1 MLGKEWRVCFDVALP
16 LHNLPPSFDICSHVQ
31 DEHARLLANQDKDYE
46 KKASEVVN
54 QHKDAVIKIKSFWD
68 RFKQDIMIIHKSSKT
83 MRQKN
88 AAYDAKSLLR
98 KNDCKD
104 EMQVVFRDCRTKC
117 DSHLK
122 DLEKKAKE
130 AKKPKSGD
138 LSEIQKLLAGMFR
151 D

>member
-1 MLGKEWRVCFDVALP
+1 M
-16 LHNLPPSFDICSHVQ
+16 
-31 DEHARLLANQDKDYE
+31 LANQDKDYE

>member
-1 MLGKEWRVCFDVALP
+1 MCFNVALP
-16 LHNLPPSFDICSHVQ
+16 HHNLPPSFDGCLHVQ

-88 AAYDAKSLLR
+88 AAYEAKSLLR
-98 KNDCKD
+98 KNECKD
-104 EMQVVFRDCRTKC
+104 EVQVVFRACRTKC